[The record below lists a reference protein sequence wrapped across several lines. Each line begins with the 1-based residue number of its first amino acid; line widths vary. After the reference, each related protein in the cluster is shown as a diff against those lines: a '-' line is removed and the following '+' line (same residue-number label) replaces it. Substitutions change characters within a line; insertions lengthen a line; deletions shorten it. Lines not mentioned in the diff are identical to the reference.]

1 MSFIKN
7 IFFIIILNLVVFYN
21 FSFSKE
27 SYLIKK
33 KITKD
38 TASTSSDNKKNKSS
52 KENFKQK
59 EKIKKE
65 DKAKDEEDIKKEKNV
80 LKNKDDTI
88 NKTDEKINK
97 GSENPIILKDNKFRI
112 IYKPYQIKL
121 SQEDVIKVI
130 EISSNFNKENIL
142 TIKSYASKNV
152 NKGSSEARRRSLS
165 RALEVR
171 SLFVENEFPATNILV
186 RALGSQENDEGYTD
200 IIIIEV
206 N

>member
-7 IFFIIILNLVVFYN
+7 TFLMIILNLIVFYN
-21 FSFSKE
+21 FSFSQE

-33 KITKD
+33 KTKD
-38 TASTSSDNKKNKSS
+38 KAVTSSDNKVNKPSN
-52 KENFKQK
+52 EDFKQK
-59 EKIKKE
+59 EKINKE
-65 DKAKDEEDIKKEKNV
+65 DKAKEKDIKKKKNV

-88 NKTDEKINK
+88 NKTVEKIDK
-97 GSENPIILKDNKFRI
+97 GSENSIILEDKFRI

-130 EISSNFNKENIL
+130 EISNNLNKENIL
-142 TIKSYASKNV
+142 TIKSYASKNI

-165 RALEVR
+165 RALEIR

-186 RALGSQENDEGYTD
+186 RALGSEENDEDYTD
-200 IIIIEV
+200 VIIIEV